1 MNKLRE
7 IVRFLV
13 AHYPHKKELSKAR
26 LTKMVYIADW
36 KCALTYGYQLTNIRW
51 QFNHYGP
58 YVDEVIDAAYE
69 DPEIDV
75 VSTTNM
81 YGHPKVL
88 INSRLHHND
97 FTLSQGE
104 INILRH
110 VIDETVNMFWDEFIK
125 YVYSSYPIAS
135 QNRYSELD
143 LPKLAQQYHSL
154 QRT

>member
-13 AHYPHKKELSKAR
+13 SHYPHKKELSKAR

-36 KCALTYGYQLTNIRW
+36 KCALTYGYQLTDIRW

-58 YVDEVIDAAYE
+58 YVDEVIDTAYE

-88 INSRLHHND
+88 INSRLHRNN
-97 FTLSQGE
+97 FMLSQGE
-104 INILRH
+104 INILLH
-110 VIDETVNMFWDEFIK
+110 VIDETANMYWDEFIK